1 MPPRPMDWPGTAAT
15 RAATLRS
22 RGARRERPESPWP
35 GRRAGRRSRVRR
47 PGATPI
53 RPSAG
58 VRPTASARMVVRVPG
73 ALSDALREQV
83 GEAGRTSCAAGTPR
97 PGAASPWRG
106 QPVAEVLPAA
116 RDAPH
121 VRGDDVQE
129 MLGQRRRVGDATR
142 QAIVALD
149 DHVWPGRLGPE
160 QVNGGERP
168 GRAAADDCDL
178 RHRPADDLDR
188 EPWAVPDRV
197 RVLSRAAVWL
207 RPARAG
213 AGVRRRR
220 PRCGWSS
227 RSCAGC
233 CSRGWRRCAR

>member
-1 MPPRPMDWPGTAAT
+1 MT

-22 RGARRERPESPWP
+22 RGARRERPGSRWP
-35 GRRAGRRSRVRR
+35 GRRDRASISR
-47 PGATPI
+47 PSASATPI
-53 RPSAG
+53 RPSTG
-58 VRPTASARMVVRVPG
+58 VSPTASARMVVRVPG
-73 ALSDALREQV
+73 ALLGRAREQV
-83 GEAGRTSCAAGTPR
+83 GEVAAERHARQER
-97 PGAASPWRG
+97 PVRRGLAVRG

-129 MLGQRRRVGDATR
+129 MLGERRGVGDATP

-149 DHVWPGRLGPE
+149 DHDRPGRLGPE

-178 RHRPADDLDR
+178 RHRPADDIDR